1 LGYLVKPFQ
10 RSELQANIEIA
21 LDAHRGT
28 RRSTERYQRLA
39 DVLSAVILGIISVD
53 QKEIVVMLNSTAENL
68 TGWRQREAVGR
79 QIRQVFRLV
88 DAATGLPVDLPLEQV
103 LRQGPLTEF
112 SDAMLLAK
120 DGESNPV
127 SGSMAPVRKVGGR
140 PAGAVILFES
150 VPPCSSNPYLKVAA
164 KQRGTEATLTFGRL
178 HLVAASESMKLL
190 LSYALRA
197 ARSEIASLLLEGETG
212 TGKDVLAQF
221 IHHSSSRR
229 TGPFIPVNCSA
240 IPETLLESELFGH
253 EQGAYTDARAAK
265 KGLFEAAD
273 GGTLF
278 LDEIGDM
285 STQMQAKLLRAVEEK
300 SFRRLGGLQ
309 DIEVD
314 VRIVAA
320 TNRDLAAAVRGGR
333 FRTDLYHRLSVIE
346 IVIPPLRERRDDI
359 LPLAE
364 HFLSLHRR
372 QLAFSPKAVSR
383 LMSHDWPGNARE
395 LRNVVER
402 AAVLQDGDVIDASD
416 IEFTMARPASEP
428 AAPRSDLSLA
438 SVEREAIERALA
450 QSHGNQTA
458 AAALLG
464 ITRDVLRHR
473 MKRFELLKPP
483 AIRRLK

>member
-1 LGYLVKPFQ
+1 
-10 RSELQANIEIA
+10 
-21 LDAHRGT
+21 
-28 RRSTERYQRLA
+28 
-39 DVLSAVILGIISVD
+39 
-53 QKEIVVMLNSTAENL
+53 
-68 TGWRQREAVGR
+68 
-79 QIRQVFRLV
+79 
-88 DAATGLPVDLPLEQV
+88 
-103 LRQGPLTEF
+103 
-112 SDAMLLAK
+112 
-120 DGESNPV
+120 
-127 SGSMAPVRKVGGR
+127 
-140 PAGAVILFES
+140 
-150 VPPCSSNPYLKVAA
+150 
-164 KQRGTEATLTFGRL
+164 
-178 HLVAASESMKLL
+178 MKRL

-197 ARSEIASLLLEGETG
+197 ARSEIPSLLLQGETG

-229 TGPFIPVNCSA
+229 NGPFIPVNCSA
-240 IPETLLESELFGH
+240 IPEALIESELFGH

-285 STQMQAKLLRAVEEK
+285 SPQMQAKLLRAVEK
-300 SFRRLGGLQ
+300 RSFRRLGGLQ

-333 FRTDLYHRLSVIE
+333 FRLDLYHRLSVIE
-346 IVIPPLRERRDDI
+346 IVIPPLRERRDGI

-372 QLAFSPKAVSR
+372 KMAFSPKAVSR
-383 LMSHDWPGNARE
+383 LMSHDWPGNVRE

-402 AAVLQDGDVIDASD
+402 AAMLEDGDVIEASD
-416 IEFTMARPASEP
+416 IEFTMTRASSEP
-428 AAPRSDLSLA
+428 AESRSDLSLA

-450 QSHGNQTA
+450 QAHGNQTA

-464 ITRDVLRHR
+464 ITRDILRHR
-473 MKRFELLKPP
+473 MKKFGLLKPP
-483 AIRRLK
+483 PPRDPSQKRQLK